1 MALSPADQQAA
12 RLAAVVALAA
22 RALSRLWPRVDWT
35 SEHAVDAV
43 GTLYGAIVDRY
54 GKQAA
59 AVSASYY
66 DQRRAAQNLS
76 SRYRAAPAAPVQQ
89 ATVERIVSSAFLGST
104 TPDDVDAAEL
114 DAPAVPATT
123 SDLPVDQRVQQRLEQ
138 GLSRL
143 VQQPARDTIAD
154 NSAQDPAK
162 PRWIRVPTGATTCEF
177 CIMLASRE
185 LGERFRGYTS
195 SQTAGIDGSSIYN
208 TYHKNCD
215 CVAVPVFPG
224 DDIRDLSPNIGDYR
238 RLYYKA
244 TKAAGSHSDTKKILA
259 EMRRLIKEQQP
270 APAPRP
276 EPLPQ
281 PVDLDVP
288 KPATPAKPARPK
300 QDSTASASDPLVDV
314 RRKADPKPDPD
325 ADLAAT
331 NPNFAA
337 AEQWQINCSR
347 CATTMELRAR
357 GYDVTAEPK
366 PPRVKDN
373 GYASILERWT
383 SPDGTPA
390 GTGAGTRA
398 TRAATHGE
406 ILGMSEGSRVW
417 HWLPAG
423 SADAK
428 QAATDAAQKWGHG
441 ARGYI
446 TVTWK
451 GGRGAHIFNV
461 ENRNGTVFF
470 IDGQTNSADVSAYWD
485 RISQL
490 GDSCRIVRTDDLTP
504 TAQVMQWCRERTDA
518 DITLANKKAALLR
531 RLSQKSTAS
540 VMGDDVGAAPPRHP
554 GDSDHTDAALQYL
567 TTTSRAAEPAA
578 TTMVS
583 DLARVIGG
591 NVERLDSRFKTDKS
605 IAEKLNRFRKR
616 SSPHYRLAKFNDA
629 LRYTIVIPD
638 DDSYWP
644 ATRAAVAAIE
654 AHGFTVTN
662 DPAGWRSD
670 YRGMNLTVEDSSGR
684 RFEVQLHTQAS
695 LEVSE
700 RTHGLYE
707 QQRKLKHGDPRAA
720 ELAAQI
726 AELAAQIAHEYAQV
740 PWPRGLPRV

>member
-22 RALSRLWPRVDWT
+22 RALAAVWPRVDWT

-43 GTLYGAIVDRY
+43 GTLYGAIVNRY

-66 DQRRAAQNLS
+66 DQRRAEQNLT

-89 ATVERIVSSAFLGST
+89 NAVERIVSSAFLGRT
-104 TPDDVDAAEL
+104 TADAATADL
-114 DAPAVPATT
+114 DAPAAPATT

-143 VQQPARDTIAD
+143 VQQPARDTIVD
-154 NSAQDPAK
+154 NSAKDPAK
-162 PRWIRVPTGATTCEF
+162 PRWIRVPTGATTCAF

-185 LGERFRGYTS
+185 QNEHFGGYRS
-195 SQTAGIDGSSIYN
+195 EHVALFAENGQK
-208 TYHKNCD
+208 YHKNCD

-224 DDIRDLSPNIGDYR
+224 DDVWNLSPNIGDYQD
-238 RLYYKA
+238 LYYKA
-244 TKAAGSHSDTKKILA
+244 TKAAGTHRDTAKILS

-270 APAPRP
+270 APAPQP

-281 PVDLDVP
+281 PVNLDAP
-288 KPATPAKPARPK
+288 KPAPVKPARPK
-300 QDSTASASDPLVDV
+300 QDSAAQVSDPLADV
-314 RRKADPKPDPD
+314 RRKTDLKPDPA
-325 ADLAAT
+325 ADLEAT

-337 AEQWQINCSR
+337 GEQWQINCSR

-357 GYDVTAEPK
+357 GYDVTTEPK
-366 PPRVKDN
+366 PPQVKDN
-373 GYASILERWT
+373 GYASILQRWT

-390 GTGAGTRA
+390 GTGAGPRA

-406 ILGMSEGSRVW
+406 ILGMSDGTRVW

-423 SADAK
+423 STDAK

-461 ENRNGTVFF
+461 ENRNGTVVFS
-470 IDGQTNSADVSAYWD
+470 DGQTNSADVSAYWD

-518 DITLANKKAALLR
+518 DITLADKKAALLR
-531 RLSQKSTAS
+531 RLSQKSGAS
-540 VMGDDVGAAPPRHP
+540 VTGDVGAPPPPHP
-554 GDSDHTDAALQYL
+554 GDSDHADDALQYL
-567 TTTSRAAEPAA
+567 KTTARAAEPAA

-591 NVERLDSRFKTDKS
+591 NVERLNSRFKTDTS
-605 IAEKLNRFRKR
+605 IAEKLDRFRR
-616 SSPHYRLAKFNDA
+616 RVSPHYRLAKFNDA

-644 ATRAAVAAIE
+644 ASRAAIAAIE
-654 AHGFTVTN
+654 THGFTVTN

-670 YRGMNLTVEDSSGR
+670 YRGMNLTVQDSAGR
-684 RFEVQLHTQAS
+684 QFEVQLHTRAS

-707 QQRKLKHGDPRAA
+707 QLRKLNHGDPRAA

-726 AELAAQIAHEYAQV
+726 GQEYAQV